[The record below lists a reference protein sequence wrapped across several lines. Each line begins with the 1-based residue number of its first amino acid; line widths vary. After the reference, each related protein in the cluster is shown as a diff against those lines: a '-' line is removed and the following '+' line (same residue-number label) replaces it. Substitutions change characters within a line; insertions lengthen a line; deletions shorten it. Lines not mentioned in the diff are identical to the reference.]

1 LAEDA
6 GGARVSAKR
15 HPNKN
20 ASGTPKKQKTTKDGK
35 GKQVA
40 KESDDE
46 GGSELD
52 GNVAQE
58 MQASDHAGQEEMLG
72 PLSRRKKTQVY
83 YLITDSALFCSLTT
97 GRFYCRSRHPLKRC

>member
-1 LAEDA
+1 MAEDA

-15 HPNKN
+15 PSNKN
-20 ASGTPKKQKTTKDGK
+20 ASGTPRKQKTTKDGK
-35 GKQVA
+35 EKQVA

-58 MQASDHAGQEEMLG
+58 IQASDHAEQEEMLDAPVEKEENPG
-72 PLSRRKKTQVY
+72 ILSDY
-83 YLITDSALFCSLTT
+83 GLCAFLFAHNRQILLSV
-97 GRFYCRSRHPLKRC
+97 